1 MLDHPHIIKLYQVSC
16 KYYLYGVYLYFFFA
30 VCGWVGTFVVKDRR
44 LTWQVFSQMC
54 TSLHLW
60 PLSSIRSDNL
70 IWNYRKFNSA
80 LSLIE
85 KHQQSS
91 EEKNDCNSFFL
102 QFVTASVEENTI
114 RVYTQIACRRD
125 KTSVISALFFK
136 CPCHVLFLSISA
148 RF

>member
-1 MLDHPHIIKLYQVSC
+1 MSIIYTLCIYI
-16 KYYLYGVYLYFFFA
+16 FFSL
-30 VCGWVGTFVVKDRR
+30 FVVELALSSSKTDGLHDMFSRR
-44 LTWQVFSQMC
+44 CAS
-54 TSLHLW
+54 SLHLW
-60 PLSSIRSDNL
+60 PLSSIRRDNL

-85 KHQQSS
+85 KHQQSF